1 MVFYFG
7 GHYAFESM
15 AIYAGETQSWGTK
28 LLTQLR

>member
-7 GHYAFESM
+7 GHCKLEFM